1 MRIQPLSSD
10 LIGQI
15 AAGEVVDRPASVVKE
30 LLENSL
36 DAGAKRIEVHIEA
49 GGQKLIS
56 VRDDGCG
63 IHPEDVALSVQRH
76 ATSKIQS
83 LDDLER
89 ITSLG
94 FRGEALPSIAA
105 VSRFSLTS
113 RMASELNATQVLIDG
128 GYFVTGPEPAAHP
141 PGTTVRVRDLFFN
154 TPPRRRFLKAERTEF
169 RHIEEIVRRIALG
182 RFDVAIQLFHNQR
195 SVLSCTVVDDSA
207 GKERRL
213 ANLLGSPFLE
223 NVVYIEHQR
232 GDLTMDGWIC
242 VPAFS
247 RSQPDMQYFF
257 LNGRMVKDK
266 VVSHAVRQ
274 AYRDVLYHDRHPAYV
289 LYLKMP
295 PSMVDVNV
303 HPTKNEVRFRDGRS
317 VHDFIRHTVEQ
328 ALAEIKPGA
337 GEAQQTAPIADRPSF
352 AVVDQGT
359 LSLTEQ
365 RTFDTGT
372 STIVA
377 RDQRNSDLYSA
388 SHGPAQLLSA
398 KPSDVSEPALGTAL
412 GQLQGIYILAQ
423 NSAGLIVV
431 DMHAAHERICYERLK
446 KEFRGGRIHRQ
457 TLLLPVTIHCSPEEV
472 QLADDHSEIFQQLG
486 FEIHSLGQDTLVVR
500 EVPTLLSDLQCDR
513 LVHDVLAD
521 VRIHGRSDRLD
532 NKMDELVATMAC
544 HAAVRANRKLSRE
557 EMNALL
563 REMEQTERSGQCSH
577 GRPTW
582 IQVTLSE
589 LDKLFLRGR

>member
-15 AAGEVVDRPASVVKE
+15 AAGEVVDRPASVIKE

-36 DAGAKRIEVHIEA
+36 DAGAQRIEIHVAA
-49 GGQKLIS
+49 GGLKLIS

-63 IHPEDVALSVQRH
+63 IHPEDVALAVQRH
-76 ATSKIQS
+76 ATSKIHS
-83 LDDLER
+83 LDDLEH

-105 VSRFSLTS
+105 VSRFSVTS
-113 RMASELNATQVLIDG
+113 RLASEPHATQVLIEG
-128 GYFVTGPEPAAHP
+128 GYIVTGPEPAAHP

-154 TPPRRRFLKAERTEF
+154 TPARRRFLKAERTEF

-182 RFDVAIQLFHNQR
+182 RFDVAIQMFHNQR
-195 SVLSCTVVDDSA
+195 SVLSCTAADDPA
-207 GKERRL
+207 GRERRL
-213 ANLLGSPFLE
+213 ANLLGTPFLE
-223 NVVYIEHQR
+223 NIVYIEHQQ
-232 GDLTMDGWIC
+232 GDLSMDGWIC
-242 VPAFS
+242 VPTFS

-289 LYLKMP
+289 LYLKMQ

-328 ALAEIKPGA
+328 ALAEIRPGA
-337 GEAQQTAPIADRPSF
+337 GEAQQTASTVDRPPF
-352 AVVDQGT
+352 AVADQGA
-359 LSLTEQ
+359 LSFTE
-365 RTFDTGT
+365 RRSYDVGT
-372 STIVA
+372 SAIAA
-377 RDQRNSDLYSA
+377 REQHNGNRYA
-388 SHGPAQLLSA
+388 GSHVSAQLPPE
-398 KPSDVSEPALGTAL
+398 KPSDVGDLALGTAL

-423 NSAGLIVV
+423 NTAGLIIV
-431 DMHAAHERICYERLK
+431 DMHAAHGRICCERLK
-446 KEFRGGRIHRQ
+446 KEIRGGRVHRQ

-472 QLADDHSEIFQQLG
+472 QLTDDHGEIFRLLG
-486 FEIHSLGQDTLVVR
+486 FEIHSLGQETLVVR
-500 EVPTLLSDLQCDR
+500 EVPTLLSDLQCDS
-513 LVHDVLAD
+513 LVRDVLAD
-521 VRIHGRSDRLD
+521 VRIHGSSDRLD
-532 NKMDELVATMAC
+532 SKMDELVATMAC
-544 HAAVRANRKLSRE
+544 HAAVRANRKLSME

-563 REMEQTERSGQCSH
+563 REMERTERSGQCSH

-582 IQVTLSE
+582 IQVTLAE